1 MLFKLLDYLCIWK
14 EVSLYISFDK
24 IYLIKWCQLS
34 RAFIWVLS
42 WVSFYKNC
50 VLSDITT
57 LFTMKLGRWKHF
69 CIGWVRICY
78 GLCQINELHILPWL
92 YDLELRAGLS
102 VLHTKFCNI
111 EEIIGREMLS
121 QKWILQNVH
130 AKWCG
135 GSIINIHVTQPTT
148 CEAGTWSML

>member
-1 MLFKLLDYLCIWK
+1 MNLGKLREALPYYEKVMDNLTFQVICCLNYLSYLCIWK

-92 YDLELRAGLS
+92 HDLELRAGLS

-111 EEIIGREMLS
+111 KLNLTECS
-121 QKWILQNVH
+121 
-130 AKWCG
+130 C
-135 GSIINIHVTQPTT
+135 
-148 CEAGTWSML
+148 